1 MRKKNNLSYWE
12 DVLGCILVLIL
23 FCSNYSLLIKES
35 GVRSRGQSLTY
46 ILILLNKYFEEIGVY
61 VFLGILFLW
70 FFIRAICK
78 LLKNNKNEY
87 RISKKGT

>member
-78 LLKNNKNEY
+78 ILKNNKNE
-87 RISKKGT
+87 